1 MIRVDGEV
9 ESHELDELL
18 VLSESKEGGQV
29 LGVIGGRVDGGE
41 LVSSVGVSVDS
52 TSDVGELGDEIHGV
66 IEGGLPVLSLVDS
79 VLVGLSEGGVVV
91 ELREEGERGREGM
104 KSALLFFPTL
114 QSRNPKPT
122 AKQIYT
128 RRKRSRDS
136 QR

>member
-9 ESHELDELL
+9 ESHELDELG
-18 VLSESKEGGQV
+18 VLSESEEGGQV

-52 TSDVGELGDEIHGV
+52 SSDVGELGDEVHGV

-91 ELREEGERGREGM
+91 ELREGKGASERKEDGM
-104 KSALLFFPTL
+104 ISSHSLADTHTRL
-114 QSRNPKPT
+114 QSRGVRESDKGR
-122 AKQIYT
+122 IY
-128 RRKRSRDS
+128 S
-136 QR
+136 QQ